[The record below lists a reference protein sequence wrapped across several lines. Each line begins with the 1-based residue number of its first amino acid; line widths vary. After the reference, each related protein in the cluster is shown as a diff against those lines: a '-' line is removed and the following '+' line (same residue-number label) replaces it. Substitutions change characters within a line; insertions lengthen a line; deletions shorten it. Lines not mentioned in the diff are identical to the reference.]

1 VRGDHLLRAHTG
13 MMPLV
18 PVHPF
23 AARGFRDAE
32 AYERGRPGYPPEAL
46 AWLAERLRLGPGATV
61 ADVGAGTGKLTRQL
75 LATGARVLAV
85 EPMKEMRRVLSEAV
99 PDAEVLA
106 GAAESIPLADA
117 SVDAVTAGQAAH
129 WFSPD
134 EAAAEIA
141 RVLRPGGGVAF
152 IWNGRDLADPLQAAI
167 DALIAPSRG
176 RAPVEKW
183 GRWRDAFERG
193 AFTPFELREFRHVHE
208 LALADLAALVSS
220 YSYVGALPPAERE
233 ALLER
238 VRNLARSSNKLS
250 LGPAGPRVRLTYRT
264 DAYASRRDDDTR
276 RRSR

>member
-1 VRGDHLLRAHTG
+1 
-13 MMPLV
+13 MMPLM

-32 AYERGRPGYPPEAL
+32 AYDRGRPSYPPKAL
-46 AWLAERLRLGPGATV
+46 AWLARRLGLGRGTTV

-75 LATGARVLAV
+75 LGTGARVLAV
-85 EPMKEMRRVLSEAV
+85 EPMEEMRRVLAEAV

-106 GAAESIPLADA
+106 GAAESIPLPDA

-176 RAPVEKW
+176 RAPVEQW
-183 GRWRDAFERG
+183 WRWREAFERG
-193 AFTPFELREFRHVHE
+193 AFAPFELRKFRHLHE
-208 LALADLAALVSS
+208 LTLKDLAALVSS

-238 VRNLARSSNKLS
+238 VHKIVEASNRLL
-250 LGPAGPRVRLTYRT
+250 LGRDGPRVRLAYLT
-264 DAYASRRDDDTR
+264 DAYACR
-276 RRSR
+276 RRE